1 MFFSI
6 VLSMMFFLL
15 FPVIVAEAG
24 EGVVEI
30 SISDPNGRLV
40 PNQAVADTPGYLD
53 ITFVPSVAGTY
64 RGNVTFNK
72 EKVPGTLLLWLFL
85 WCN

>member
-1 MFFSI
+1 MVSKHDVLLI
-6 VLSMMFFLL
+6 VA
-15 FPVIVAEAG
+15 VIVAEAG
-24 EGVVEI
+24 EGIVEI

-53 ITFVPSVAGTY
+53 ITFVPTVAGTY

-72 EKVPGTLLLWLFL
+72 EKVPGTFVFCLFYWLK
-85 WCN
+85 